1 MDHSNKKRTV
11 AFVTHSLAAGGAERV
26 ITTLAN
32 ELSATYDVVIITL
45 IALPPFYPLKK
56 NIRVVHCKKEI
67 PPSKNSFQ
75 AVKTNYELLRRIV
88 YLLRENKVDLCIGF
102 LTTSNILSI
111 IAAKYLRIPVIVS
124 ERNNPYLEDG
134 LVPKFWKII
143 RSKVYP
149 FTDFLVV
156 QTETIKNYYKG
167 KVKDDKLVIIPNPIN
182 PDFKRSTEINR
193 KNVIL
198 NVGRLADQ
206 KRQDLLIKAFAN
218 IRPVDWELHIIGE
231 GKNRLL
237 LENLIQELKLDR
249 QVKLIGQ
256 TKNVQEHYK
265 TSKIFA
271 FTSKYEG
278 FPNALLEAMYFA
290 MACVSTDCP
299 SGPSSLIE
307 DGVNGFLIPVDDQ
320 KALEERLS
328 ALIDNQKEIETIG
341 KAAELST
348 ARFAVEK
355 IKLEWEALFNFK

>member
-1 MDHSNKKRTV
+1 MSHLNKKKTI

-32 ELSATYDVVIITL
+32 ELSTSYNVVIITL

-56 NIRVVHCKKEI
+56 NIELVHCKEEI
-67 PPSKNSFQ
+67 PPSKNSYQ
-75 AVKTNYELLRRIV
+75 AIRTNYELIKRIV
-88 YLLRENKVDLCIGF
+88 HLLRTHKVDLCIGF

-111 IAAKYLRIPVIVS
+111 IASKYLRIPVIVS

-143 RSKVYP
+143 RGRVYP

-156 QTETIKNYYKG
+156 QTETIKNYYRG
-167 KVKDDKLVIIPNPIN
+167 KLKENKLVIIPNPIN
-182 PDFKRSTEINR
+182 PDFKRSTQTKR
-193 KNVIL
+193 KNIIL

-206 KRQDLLIKAFAN
+206 KRQDLLIRAFAN
-218 IRPVDWELHIIGE
+218 IRPSGWELHIIGE
-231 GKNRLL
+231 GENRPQ
-237 LENLIQELKLDR
+237 LESLIKQLKLD
-249 QVKLIGQ
+249 QKVQLIGQ
-256 TKNVQEHYK
+256 TKNVQEHYE
-265 TSKIFA
+265 TGKIFA

-278 FPNALLEAMYFA
+278 FPNALLEAMYFG

-307 DGVNGFLIPVDDQ
+307 DGTNGFLIPVDDQ

-328 ALIDNQKEIETIG
+328 ALIDNQKEIENIG
-341 KAAELST
+341 KAAEIST
-348 ARFAVEK
+348 TRFAVGK
-355 IKLEWEALFNFK
+355 IISEWEALFNFK